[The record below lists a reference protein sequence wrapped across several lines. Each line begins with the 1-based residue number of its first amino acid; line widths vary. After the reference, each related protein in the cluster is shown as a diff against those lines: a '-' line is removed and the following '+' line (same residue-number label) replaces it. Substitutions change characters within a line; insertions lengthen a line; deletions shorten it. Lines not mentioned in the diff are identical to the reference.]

1 VSEPLTA
8 EEIEALRTWD
18 TDRMAPF
25 TVGTIL
31 ATLDAARDRPGL
43 AALDLNSER
52 GTSVATEHPL
62 SERLA
67 AAQQREAGIVDHG
80 AYVAAQQREGAE

>member
-8 EEIEALRTWD
+8 EALLRD
-18 TDRMAPF
+18 FLDNYEFGDAVDAKIR
-25 TVGTIL
+25 

-67 AAQQREAGIVDHG
+67 
-80 AYVAAQQREGAE
+80 QQREGAG